1 METITRVE
9 TFLVAPRWLFVRVET
24 SGGLVGWGEA
34 SCEGRSEMVRTAVH
48 QLAEYLIGQ
57 DPFRIEDHWQVMSKG
72 SFYRHGVIL
81 SSAVAGLDQALW
93 DLLGKSVGLPV
104 HVLLGGPVRDR
115 VRVCCWV
122 GGDEPAEVADQIA
135 EVVEEGMT
143 AVKMNASGRM
153 KPLGTPASLQ
163 GVFDRV
169 AAARGVLGADRDVA
183 VDLHGRFTLATAR
196 RLARLLEPLSPF
208 FLEEPV
214 APENSHLIGQVVA
227 STVTPVSTGERLYTR
242 QEFLPVLQSGIA
254 VAQPDLS
261 HAGGISEVRRIA
273 SLCEAFDVA
282 LAPHCPLGPSPW
294 RPVCRWPSPRRTTS
308 SRSRASGSTT
318 TRTPRC
324 STTWSTGS
332 RSGSSTATSSGSP
345 ARAWGSR
352 STRRV
357 SGRRTGAGTPGATPC
372 GATTTAGSRNGESGR
387 GLAYAQGDGDRAGI
401 VRGGRRGGG
410 PGPVRRRGRP
420 GRGLS
425 HHAGR
430 RARDRAAGCRGAR
443 GMPRRGRDG
452 RHARRGG
459 GRRRG
464 WGRLR
469 GEPGD
474 HGGDQARGGVG
485 PAGGAGR
492 LHAHGGVRGARPGRG
507 GGQAVPGLGGRA
519 RVPHSPAPADA

>member
-34 SCEGRSEMVRTAVH
+34 SCEGRSETVRTAVH

-115 VRVCCWV
+115 VRVYCWV

-135 EVVEEGMT
+135 QVVEEGMT

-163 GVFDRV
+163 GVYDRV
-169 AAARGVLGADRDVA
+169 AAAREVLGADRDVA

-242 QEFLPVLQSGIA
+242 QEFLPVLQAGIA

-273 SLCEAFDVA
+273 SLCETFDVA
-282 LAPHCPLGPSPW
+282 LAPHCPLGPIALA
-294 RPVCRWPSPRRTTS
+294 S
-308 SRSRASGSTT
+308 SLQVAF
-318 TRTPRC
+318 
-324 STTWSTGS
+324 
-332 RSGSSTATSSGSP
+332 
-345 ARAWGSR
+345 
-352 STRRV
+352 
-357 SGRRTGAGTPGATPC
+357 ATPNHLIQEQSI
-372 GATTTAGSRNGESGR
+372 GIHYNEDAEVLDYVVDREPFR
-387 GLAYAQGDGDRAGI
+387 FVDGHVERFTG
-401 VRGGRRGGG
+401 
-410 PGPVRRRGRP
+410 
-420 GRGLS
+420 
-425 HHAGR
+425 
-430 RARDRAAGCRGAR
+430 
-443 GMPRRGRDG
+443 
-452 RHARRGG
+452 
-459 GRRRG
+459 
-464 WGRLR
+464 
-469 GEPGD
+469 
-474 HGGDQARGGVG
+474 
-485 PAGGAGR
+485 
-492 LHAHGGVRGARPGRG
+492 
-507 GGQAVPGLGGRA
+507 PGLGIEVDEA
-519 RVPHSPAPADA
+519 RVREADRRGHAWRNPVWRHDDGGFAEW